1 LSPFKAPTSENM
13 TLDLEIKTAREFT
26 LKYAG
31 DKGFNASD
39 GAVCVPESTPL
50 FEPKAWTITDGEH
63 SGKHLL
69 VFSLL
74 RQDAAYTYKE
84 NNLAEPPN
92 GPHCE
97 LFVRFVSFDS
107 FILHNPSNSFDFPI
121 F

>member
-1 LSPFKAPTSENM
+1 M
-13 TLDLEIKTAREFT
+13 TLDLVINTASGFT
-26 LKYAG
+26 VEYEVAEPF
-31 DKGFNASD
+31 FNASV

-50 FEPKAWTITDGEH
+50 FAPKAWTITDGEH
-63 SGKHLL
+63 KDKHLL

-74 RQDAAYTYKE
+74 RQSAAYTYNG